1 MAKILKKRGS
11 YLEENAK
18 KNIKL
23 SLAFLLLGFIFI
35 IASFYIDVLC
45 IASILS
51 FLVSLF
57 FFKKFSQ
64 FKKGFEG
71 ENLIIKYLKNSL
83 DDSYCLINDIRL
95 SPHENIDHI
104 VIGPTGVFV
113 IETKNYEGEIVCNK
127 DAWAIRY
134 YAGGEIKDYTIKSP
148 TKQVK
153 RNALKVKKTLEEIN
167 LDIWIN
173 AIVVFTS
180 NNAILFLK
188 DCSVPILK
196 ISELSEYIKSK
207 RKMLSPQQ
215 VKTIGRFIL
224 KKSF

>member
-1 MAKILKKRGS
+1 MIIN
-11 YLEENAK
+11 YLR
-18 KNIKL
+18 
-23 SLAFLLLGFIFI
+23 
-35 IASFYIDVLC
+35 
-45 IASILS
+45 
-51 FLVSLF
+51 
-57 FFKKFSQ
+57 
-64 FKKGFEG
+64 
-71 ENLIIKYLKNSL
+71 NSL
-83 DDSYCLINDIRL
+83 DDSYYLINDIRL
-95 SPHENIDHI
+95 SPHQNIDHI

-127 DAWAIRY
+127 DVWVIRY

-153 RNALKVKKTLEEIN
+153 RNALKVKKTLEKIN
-167 LDIWIN
+167 PDIWIN

-180 NNAILFLK
+180 NNAILHLK

-207 RKMLSPQQ
+207 RKLLSPQQ